1 MFIRFIATLTLL
13 LTLSFSGVANAQDS
27 AKPQITGTIQNQF
40 DAFSTD
46 DFEKAFTYASPFIK
60 QLFGTHQN
68 FGVMV
73 SRSYP
78 MVHRAEDVR
87 FLELRTIAGSL
98 YQKVQVRD
106 ADGQIHFLDY
116 QMIQG
121 ENGWKINGVQLVK
134 ASGLSA

>member
-1 MFIRFIATLTLL
+1 MFTRIFAALTLV
-13 LTLSFSGVANAQDS
+13 LSLGFSGGVYAQDS

-40 DAFSTD
+40 DAFSSD
-46 DFEKAFTYASPFIK
+46 DFETAFTYASPFIK

-87 FLELRTIAGSL
+87 FLELRSVAGSL

-106 ADGQIHFLDY
+106 ANGQIHFLDY
-116 QMIQG
+116 QMIED
-121 ENGWKINGVQLVK
+121 ENGWKINGVRLVK

>member
-1 MFIRFIATLTLL
+1 MFTRFFAILTLF
-13 LTLSFSGVANAQDS
+13 LTLAFSSAAHAQDR

-40 DAFSTD
+40 DAFSSD
-46 DFEKAFTYASPFIK
+46 DFETAFTYASPFIK

-73 SRSYP
+73 SRNYP

-87 FLELRTIAGSL
+87 FLELRSVAGAL

-106 ADGQIHFLDY
+106 AASQIHFLDY
-116 QMIQG
+116 QMIED
-121 ENGWKINGVQLVK
+121 ENGWKINGVQLIK

>member
-1 MFIRFIATLTLL
+1 MIKRILQTCTVSVSLCFCTLV
-13 LTLSFSGVANAQDS
+13 SAQES
-27 AKPQITGTIQNQF
+27 AKPQITNTIQSQF
-40 DAFSTD
+40 DALLQD
-46 DFEKAFTYASPFIK
+46 DFEQAFTYASPFIK
-60 QLFGTHQN
+60 SLFGTSEN

-106 ADGQIHFLDY
+106 AEGRIHFLDY
-116 QMIQG
+116 QMIQT
-121 ENGWKINGVQLVK
+121 ENGWQINGVQLIK
-134 ASGLSA
+134 ATGLSA